1 LEKTL
6 YNIFTYEVSY
16 LFIKLT
22 KVKDYEYIKLVESYW
37 EDGKSKH
44 RVLFNFGRLDL
55 IKKDESFTKA
65 VKKLCI
71 LADIPLKTDM
81 EAEEK

>member
-1 LEKTL
+1 M
-6 YNIFTYEVSY
+6 
-16 LFIKLT
+16 FIKLT
-22 KVKDYEYIKLVESYW
+22 KVKNYEYIKLVESYW

-55 IKKDESFTKA
+55 IKKDESFTKI
-65 VKKLCI
+65 VKKLCD
-71 LADIPLKTDM
+71 LAEIPLKTDM